1 MGRRPNSDER
11 RAQIVSALQTVMAR
25 SGYAGATVAEIA
37 RHAGLAPGL
46 IHYHFRDKREIL
58 VALVEAL
65 AGHAHDRYES
75 RATACE
81 TARQKLDAYIAA
93 YLAYG
98 PDAQPDAIAAW
109 VMVGE
114 QAAHDT
120 DVREVYQA
128 ALGAQMKV
136 LKSILRQGFAERG
149 RRARRLDHLVA
160 AVTAFIQGAFTLS
173 TTARP
178 LLPAG
183 FAAPMLT
190 LWLQRYMD
198 AEDER

>member
-1 MGRRPNSDER
+1 MGRRPNNDER
-11 RAQIVSALQTVMAR
+11 RAQIVSSLQVVMAR

-58 VALVEAL
+58 VALVDTL
-65 AGHAHDRYES
+65 AGYVHGRYES
-75 RATACE
+75 RAAACN

-93 YLAYG
+93 HLAYG
-98 PDAQPDAIAAW
+98 PDAQPDAVAAW

-114 QAAHDT
+114 QAAHDA

-160 AVTAFIQGAFTLS
+160 AVSAFIQGAYTLA